1 MFNSV
6 GMALQIVME
15 TTPNFQENT
24 VYILD
29 LRRQF
34 FVQSQMTRTYGGPW
48 LRKHK
53 LYWKIIVENKAVLRS
68 TGCILFFVQLI
79 VPEQESNIQI
89 PHQKTESENH
99 SAINFQ
105 FQRRTS
111 GPCGH

>member
-6 GMALQIVME
+6 GIALRIVME

-53 LYWKIIVENKAVLRS
+53 LYWKIIVENKAVLHS
-68 TGCILFFVQLI
+68 TGCTLFFLQL
-79 VPEQESNIQI
+79 
-89 PHQKTESENH
+89 
-99 SAINFQ
+99 
-105 FQRRTS
+105 
-111 GPCGH
+111 